1 MRLLWIAA
9 LGGLTYLSWVLSATA
24 AGMAAAAAF
33 AITPLVAAL
42 TVGAL
47 VVALAKSTPRLQTRA
62 GSGDCS
68 SCRQSIGQIGAL
80 WMCAICD
87 RAPVQA

>member
-9 LGGLTYLSWVLSATA
+9 LSGLTYLSWVLSATA
-24 AGMAAAAAF
+24 PGLAATTAF
-33 AITPLVAAL
+33 TVTPLMAAL

-47 VVALAKSTPRLQTRA
+47 VMTLAKSTRQVQTRA
-62 GSGDCS
+62 GSHDCS
-68 SCRQSIGQIGAL
+68 SCRQAIGQIGAL

-87 RAPVQA
+87 QAPIKA